1 MKIKLFLTAIVV
13 AGILLSSPT
22 FSNAQK
28 AKVKKTPNQLK
39 KTTKKAAPQISSV
52 EVKAPEA
59 EWQKFTSQEGGFSIL
74 FPTEP
79 QTIQQDSATS
89 LGKVTKYVYTSSE
102 DSENVNYA
110 ILAQTALPDWS
121 LEDDSEYKHLQ
132 LLQQHIIPANAAET
146 LNISTKG
153 RPAVQWL
160 TNSPTD
166 YPAGWLQL
174 GKAFRDMRTRRLYII
189 TFTVKGVDRAK
200 KFAKN
205 GNKFLDSFNIF

>member
-28 AKVKKTPNQLK
+28 AKVKKTPNQIK
-39 KTTKKAAPQISSV
+39 KTTKKES
-52 EVKAPEA
+52 EA
-59 EWQKFTSQEGGFSIL
+59 EWQKFTSQEGRFSIL
-74 FPTEP
+74 FPTKP
-79 QTIQQDSATS
+79 QTIQQDSANS

-102 DSENVNYA
+102 DSENVNYS

-121 LEDDSEYKHLQ
+121 LEDDSEDKHLQ
-132 LLQQHIIPANAAET
+132 LLQQYIIPSMTANAAEI

-160 TNSPTD
+160 TNSPTNF
-166 YPAGWLQL
+166 PAGWLQL
-174 GKAFRDMRTRRLYII
+174 GKAFRDMRTRRMYII